1 MISLFSLSDLKI
13 SNLFT
18 ILFDSN
24 DTKVRAALL
33 VVTPVSVGPNN
44 EAVGETQPVIK
55 NTEIIITIFFNINDN
70 DELHDS
76 LKKKIKLKKK
86 ITPTDCILSFFL
98 VIK

>member
-24 DTKVRAALL
+24 DTRVRAALL

-55 NTEIIITIFFNINDN
+55 NTDKIITIFFNINDN
-70 DELHDS
+70 HELHDF
-76 LKKKIKLKKK
+76 KKKRLN
-86 ITPTDCILSFFL
+86 
-98 VIK
+98 